1 MLVARRRE
9 GTKIFSV
16 ARRNLE
22 SEWKTEASRVLLFLV
37 AGAINLLATYG
48 LFLGALFLLSLHYLL
63 ANLFAFLAWS
73 WFGYEIQRRWVFRK
87 STSMA
92 AFFRYLINQV
102 TFFGAST
109 LLLLFAVE
117 VANVTPELAYLIVVG
132 VVAIGMYLSS
142 IFFVFRNS
150 PPT

>member
-1 MLVARRRE
+1 
-9 GTKIFSV
+9 
-16 ARRNLE
+16 
-22 SEWKTEASRVLLFLV
+22 
-37 AGAINLLATYG
+37 
-48 LFLGALFLLSLHYLL
+48 
-63 ANLFAFLAWS
+63 
-73 WFGYEIQRRWVFRK
+73 
-87 STSMA
+87 MA